1 MQAVVMHETGNP
13 DVLRLE
19 EAERP
24 EPGGGEVLIRVRAA
38 SVNPIDWK
46 YRRGFVDRQLPAVLG
61 NDVSG
66 SFSQA
71 AEENGLSRILI
82 GFHFRKAVEAGI
94 EHGRRIGNRRG
105 QPLPAARARALGLVV
120 VR

>member
-1 MQAVVMHETGNP
+1 LRIACSGVCLRRFNVQSSSPIITGAKDSHEHRTE
-13 DVLRLE
+13 LRGS
-19 EAERP
+19 RH
-24 EPGGGEVLIRVRAA
+24 
-38 SVNPIDWK
+38 
-46 YRRGFVDRQLPAVLG
+46 
-61 NDVSG
+61 G

-71 AEENGLSRILI
+71 AENGLSRILI